1 MLERR
6 ASSRVSFPRR
16 RSVDGQKKSPSLPSR
31 RRSVDRVGQG
41 CDKKHPYHKRGAGFL
56 VIKIQEHFQFI
67 PHWYRQGEVRAFVG
81 QYYVVLRTV
90 LRTRTELRRCVARCR
105 HCRIFF
111 LTHPRNAGRRDLGC
125 PFGCKEAHRKRRS
138 IQRSVEYYS
147 TEEGKTK
154 KKIQNGK
161 RGPGEGRADP
171 NHEPVRGRQL
181 ERDGILLDVV
191 MVGYVRMVTSLI
203 EGWRV
208 SEDETVEMLVRAMR
222 QHSIARRRRMDYVLA
237 YLKKNA
243 P

>member
-1 MLERR
+1 M
-6 ASSRVSFPRR
+6 RVFR
-16 RSVDGQKKSPSLPSR
+16 
-31 RRSVDRVGQG
+31 
-41 CDKKHPYHKRGAGFL
+41 KHQHHKRDSGFL
-56 VIKIQEHFQFI
+56 VIKIQERFQFCRD
-67 PHWYRQGEVRAFVG
+67 WYRTGEVRALVG
-81 QYYVVLRTV
+81 QYYIVLRSV
-90 LRTRTELRRCVARCR
+90 RRSRTELRKCVTRCR

-138 IQRSVEYYS
+138 TQRSVEYYG

-161 RGPGEGRADP
+161 RSQGEARAEHNP
-171 NHEPVRGRQL
+171 QLLSAPQL
-181 ERDGILLDVV
+181 ERDGVRLDVA

-203 EGWRV
+203 EARQV
-208 SEDETVEMLVRAMR
+208 SEEEIVEMLVRAMR

-237 YLKKNA
+237 YLKKNG